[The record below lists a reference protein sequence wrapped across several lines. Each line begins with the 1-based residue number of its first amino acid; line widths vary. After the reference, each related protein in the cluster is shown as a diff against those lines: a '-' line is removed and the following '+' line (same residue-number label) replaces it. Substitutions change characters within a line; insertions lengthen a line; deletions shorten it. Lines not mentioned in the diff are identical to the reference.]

1 MQYNNISVESISIR
15 QICQVMTNST
25 LNSTLERLNVLRRL
39 FSRKTGDF
47 CIKSNFT
54 ADLIADAA
62 NITFSPENCDLRCKS
77 IRQWTYQS
85 CNEFGFFQTTN
96 VVDRNAFA
104 FPEVNYS
111 IVGKALCEKAFIG
124 APWSSDYI
132 GANTSFTNH
141 YYGNRKYK
149 GLNVTFVNGNVDPW
163 HSLGIV
169 NETDGF
175 FNSCNGN
182 PECYQQQ
189 ITSSDNLVFMDGTA
203 HCRDMFATNYLGRK
217 DRPSVQWGHTK
228 ISQNVAKYLS

>member
-1 MQYNNISVESISIR
+1 MQYNNESTGAISIR

-25 LNSTLERLNVLRRL
+25 LNSTLNRLNALRIL
-39 FSRKTGDF
+39 FSGKTRSF

-62 NITFSPENCDLRCKS
+62 NTTFSSKSCFLDCKS
-77 IRQWTYQS
+77 TRQWTYQS

-96 VVDRNAFA
+96 VVDKNSFA

-111 IVGKALCEKAFIG
+111 IVGKALCEKAFVG
-124 APWSSDYI
+124 APWGSNYS
-132 GANTSFTNH
+132 GANTSFTNE
-141 YYGNRKYK
+141 YYGNRKYR

-175 FNSCNGN
+175 YNSCNGN
-182 PECYQQQ
+182 PECYQQH
-189 ITSSDNLVFMDGTA
+189 IRSSDNLVFMDGTA
-203 HCRDMFATNYLGRK
+203 HCRDMFATNYLTVK
-217 DRPSVQWGHTK
+217 DPPSVQWGHSK
-228 ISQNVAKYLS
+228 IAQNVAKYLS